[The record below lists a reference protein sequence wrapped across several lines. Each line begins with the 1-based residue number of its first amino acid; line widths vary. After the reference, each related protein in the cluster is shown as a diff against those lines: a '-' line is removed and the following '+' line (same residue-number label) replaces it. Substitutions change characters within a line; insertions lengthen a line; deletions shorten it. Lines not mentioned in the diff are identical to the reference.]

1 MPGTHSRTLTA
12 TAQIRMRKTRG
23 LSPSFLNQK
32 TKKPSDLLG
41 SDGGSVPPMAY
52 LVTPTGVEP
61 VLPP

>member
-1 MPGTHSRTLTA
+1 
-12 TAQIRMRKTRG
+12 MRIS
-23 LSPSFLNQK
+23 SPTERKGGVIVSSDPEPISKNQK

-41 SDGGSVPPMAY
+41 SDGGRSPLMAY